1 MKKCPYC
8 AEEIQDAAIKCRH
21 CHTDLNSAA
30 VAKQIELRNTPSIN
44 PIEKNNEEPYRSHS
58 LKWKS
63 LIPFIVITVFVL
75 SIIAIFFFRYETDQ
89 VGNRLLRYDRFTSTV
104 EWKSVFSKD
113 DNWRPL
119 RFKSLQQ
126 AKAVFQRRAIED
138 AQEEIA
144 DQMRDQQAE
153 LDRLN
158 REREW
163 KR

>member
-1 MKKCPYC
+1 V
-8 AEEIQDAAIKCRH
+8 I
-21 CHTDLNSAA
+21 A
-30 VAKQIELRNTPSIN
+30 VL
-44 PIEKNNEEPYRSHS
+44 
-58 LKWKS
+58 
-63 LIPFIVITVFVL
+63 VL

-89 VGNRLLRYDRFTSTV
+89 AGNRLIRYDRLTSTV

-144 DQMRDQQAE
+144 DQMRQQHEESMDQMRDQQYE

-158 REREW
+158 RELEW